1 MGEVYRARDTKLG
14 RDVAIK
20 VLPEA
25 VAREQERL
33 ARFEREGRT
42 LAALNHPN
50 IAIIHG
56 LEDTGGVRALVME
69 LVEGP
74 TLADRIA
81 RGPVPPAEALSIA
94 RQIVDA
100 FDAAHERGI
109 VHRDLKP
116 ANIKIT
122 PEGVVKVLDFGLAKA
137 ADELL
142 HPDLTQSP
150 TITGVNTRDG
160 VILGTAAY
168 MSPEQAR
175 GAVVDKR
182 TDIWAF
188 GCVLYE
194 MLAGRSAFGRDTLS
208 DTLVSILDR
217 DPDWTAL
224 PPGTPAHVRALMRRC
239 LEKDQ
244 KRRLRDIG
252 DARSDL
258 DAPVADGA
266 EPAGGTRGASSVTA
280 AMGGGCGVAGGT
292 RRNVMGVVVGESE
305 DQLRSTAPTFS
316 RMCRSPPARR
326 ANSDPCSH
334 PMASGWRTCRT
345 RAARRTSG

>member
-1 MGEVYRARDTKLG
+1 MEDNLSRFPVALTPGTRLGAYEITAPIGKGGMGEVYRARDTKLG

-42 LAALNHPN
+42 LAAMNHPN

-56 LEDTGGVRALVME
+56 LEDTSDIRALVME

-81 RGPVPPAEALSIA
+81 RGPVPPAEAVSIA

-100 FDAAHERGI
+100 LDAAHERGI

-137 ADELL
+137 ADELV

-160 VILGTAAY
+160 MILGTAAY

-194 MLAGRSAFGRDTLS
+194 MLAGRSTFGRDTLS

-217 DPDWTAL
+217 DA
-224 PPGTPAHVRALMRRC
+224 
-239 LEKDQ
+239 
-244 KRRLRDIG
+244 
-252 DARSDL
+252 
-258 DAPVADGA
+258 
-266 EPAGGTRGASSVTA
+266 
-280 AMGGGCGVAGGT
+280 
-292 RRNVMGVVVGESE
+292 
-305 DQLRSTAPTFS
+305 
-316 RMCRSPPARR
+316 
-326 ANSDPCSH
+326 
-334 PMASGWRTCRT
+334 
-345 RAARRTSG
+345 